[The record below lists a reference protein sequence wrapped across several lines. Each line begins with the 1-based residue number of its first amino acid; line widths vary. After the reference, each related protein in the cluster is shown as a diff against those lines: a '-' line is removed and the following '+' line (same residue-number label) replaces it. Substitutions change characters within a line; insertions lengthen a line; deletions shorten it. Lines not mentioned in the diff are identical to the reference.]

1 MRVLGLVLLASA
13 CAFSSD
19 ILAFDLGPVHIHG
32 TKFKVGDTMDM
43 KILITRIVRD
53 DEDKDR
59 IRKLEGHRKG
69 DDTDSFKLKVVWSDL
84 DDDSKELLKAAKE
97 DTVFKLKVEKLDD
110 DWKLVKIRKNDED

>member
-1 MRVLGLVLLASA
+1 
-13 CAFSSD
+13 
-19 ILAFDLGPVHIHG
+19 
-32 TKFKVGDTMDM
+32 MDM

-84 DDDSKELLKAAKE
+84 DDDSKELLKTAKE

-110 DWKLVKIRKNDED
+110 DWKLVRIRKNDED